1 MEGFG
6 VGSTTTRKNDR
17 LEDFIGPTETSVP
30 RPDLNDIDDSTPSD
44 DKSRPTSTLRSLDT
58 TTFAVDV
65 SPSYTRVSTNI
76 PAETTTARLI
86 DKSTIRDESGI
97 KVTLTFS
104 TESTPTRVE
113 PSIAEQSTKSIDQ
126 ASQETSTARS
136 SSSTTTTTEASF
148 FSGGI
153 LDRVRDITI
162 ALIAGLIAQ
171 YAGFSPFAPV
181 QKNDETEG
189 VLVPFEPK
197 LPNVIAKDPFV
208 RNKVKESEGA
218 YDGNIFNL
226 TIPIKPEEIPELQDE
241 KIRQDISSVVKQA
254 IGSDGNI
261 TVSFGD
267 QESTNLVIN
276 AQTGPVDTRPKT
288 PRLDDDTT
296 TKPKIENEPPEFRF
310 VTSSRP
316 PVVVTSRT
324 LPPFVD
330 LSRTTTRPP
339 RVPTRTPAVPPQV
352 FTTSTTVY
360 VSPTEPS
367 RVQFELT
374 DAITSSTT
382 TTTDFPLS
390 EYVPFEDDIGN
401 AGGFF
406 PPLITQDQVEEILDS
421 VPVDENRIFDSRL
434 NFLGES
440 SVNVVEATVVEDLN
454 YARSV
459 RESASTLGIA
469 TISSITV
476 GVIAL
481 LAFSLLIFMA
491 LARRRRRRKYD
502 TTAASSAAMTPTQ
515 SRTTFSGTPIMADT
529 PSMSNGGFG
538 EDPLNT
544 TGSSTIDPVVH
555 IDGHQTIISS
565 YNEFMSLPNESRN
578 NIMNNLPSP
587 TSEGSETN
595 LVPRTQNLIENSPF
609 LFAPSLATASPRD
622 RHYP

>member
-1 MEGFG
+1 M
-6 VGSTTTRKNDR
+6 
-17 LEDFIGPTETSVP
+17 
-30 RPDLNDIDDSTPSD
+30 NDIDDSNPSD
-44 DKSRPTSTLRSLDT
+44 DKRRPTSTLRSLDT

-65 SPSYTRVSTNI
+65 SPSYSSVSSNI
-76 PAETTTARLI
+76 PSETTTARLI

-104 TESTPTRVE
+104 TESTPIKVE
-113 PSIAEQSTKSIDQ
+113 PSIAEQSTQSIDQ

-136 SSSTTTTTEASF
+136 TTTTEASF

-261 TVSFGD
+261 TVSFD
-267 QESTNLVIN
+267 KESTGNLVIN
-276 AQTGPVDTRPKT
+276 AQTGPRVDTRPKT

-296 TKPKIENEPPEFRF
+296 TKPKIDPTFRF
-310 VTSSRP
+310 DQTSSRP
-316 PVVVTSRT
+316 PVVPSRT
-324 LPPFVD
+324 LPPFVP
-330 LSRTTTRPP
+330 SRTTTRPP
-339 RVPTRTPAVPPQV
+339 ITQRVPTRPPSVPSQV

-374 DAITSSTT
+374 DAITSSS

-390 EYVPFEDDIGN
+390 EYVPFENDLGN
-401 AGGFF
+401 SEAFF

-587 TSEGSETN
+587 NSEGSETN

>member
-1 MEGFG
+1 M
-6 VGSTTTRKNDR
+6 
-17 LEDFIGPTETSVP
+17 
-30 RPDLNDIDDSTPSD
+30 NDIDDSKPTD
-44 DKSRPTSTLRSLDT
+44 DKRTRPTTTLRSLDT
-58 TTFAVDV
+58 STFAVDV
-65 SPSYTRVSTNI
+65 SPSYSSVSSNV
-76 PAETTTARLI
+76 PSETTTARLI

-104 TESTPTRVE
+104 TESTPAKVE
-113 PSIAEQSTKSIDQ
+113 PSIAEQTTKSID
-126 ASQETSTARS
+126 QETSTARS
-136 SSSTTTTTEASF
+136 STTTEASSF

-171 YAGFSPFAPV
+171 YAGFTPFAPV
-181 QKNDETEG
+181 NKNDENEG
-189 VLVPFEPK
+189 DFIPFEPK
-197 LPNVIAKDPFV
+197 LPNVVAKDPFV
-208 RNKVKESEGA
+208 RNKVQESEGA
-218 YDGNIFNL
+218 YDGSIFNL

-241 KIRQDISSVVKQA
+241 KIRQGISTVVKQA
-254 IGSDGNI
+254 IGSDNI
-261 TVSFGD
+261 TVTFGNQD
-267 QESTNLVIN
+267 EEPSNLVIN
-276 AQTGPVDTRPKT
+276 AQGTGPLDTRPKT
-288 PRLDDDTT
+288 PRLDDKTT
-296 TKPKIENEPPEFRF
+296 TKPKIENQPPPEFRF
-310 VTSSRP
+310 VTSSSRP
-316 PVVVTSRT
+316 PTVVPPRT
-324 LPPFVD
+324 LPPFVP
-330 LSRTTTRPP
+330 SRTTTTTRPP
-339 RVPTRTPAVPPQV
+339 ISQGGPTRAPVVPQV

-374 DAITSSTT
+374 DAITSSTS

-390 EYVPFEDDIGN
+390 EYVPYDDNEIPL
-401 AGGFF
+401 FI

-481 LAFSLLIFMA
+481 LAFSVLIIMA

-529 PSMSNGGFG
+529 PSVSGGFG

-544 TGSSTIDPVVH
+544 TGSSTIEPVVH

-609 LFAPSLATASPRD
+609 LFAPSLPTASPGD